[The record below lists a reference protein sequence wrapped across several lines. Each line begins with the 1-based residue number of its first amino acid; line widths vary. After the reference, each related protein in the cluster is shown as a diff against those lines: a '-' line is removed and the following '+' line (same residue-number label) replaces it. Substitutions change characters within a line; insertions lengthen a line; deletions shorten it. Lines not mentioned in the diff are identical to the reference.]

1 MLLRAYTLH
10 DVKALTYSP
19 PFYQSNDALAIRM
32 LDDLV
37 NDMNTS
43 VGRHPADYKL
53 YCVGTYDD
61 GTGALKPLEIP
72 EHITDAINLVMPKP
86 SAMHNNLRKE

>member
-1 MLLRAYTLH
+1 MLLRAYSLH

-19 PFYQSNDALAIRM
+19 PFFQHNNALATRM

-37 NDMNTS
+37 QDNNTS

-61 GTGALKPLEIP
+61 AKGLLTPITPMEHVMDAVALVQLKANPLFG
-72 EHITDAINLVMPKP
+72 DQ
-86 SAMHNNLRKE
+86 RKE

>member
-19 PFYQSNDALAIRM
+19 PFFQSNNALAIRM

-37 NDMNTS
+37 NDKNTS
-43 VGRHPADYKL
+43 VGRHPSDFKL
-53 YCVGTYDD
+53 YCVGSYDD
-61 GTGALKPLEIP
+61 SNGALTPLNII
-72 EHITDAINLVMPKP
+72 EHVCDAIALVM
-86 SAMHNNLRKE
+86 STQAEMFGNRKE